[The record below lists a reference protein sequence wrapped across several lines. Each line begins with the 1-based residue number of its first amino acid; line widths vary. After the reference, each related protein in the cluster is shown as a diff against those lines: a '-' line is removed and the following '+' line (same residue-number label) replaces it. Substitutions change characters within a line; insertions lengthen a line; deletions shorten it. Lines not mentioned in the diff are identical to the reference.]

1 MYMRFT
7 ILQFLSCSSETRG
20 PNGQLTRE
28 GRRRSSWHDL
38 GSFFRQKEG
47 PPLESADGKDNSA
60 ENKETNVCAYTSVN
74 F

>member
-1 MYMRFT
+1 MRADLISF
-7 ILQFLSCSSETRG
+7 FLHSSDSRG

-47 PPLESADGKDNSA
+47 PQLESADGKDNNT
-60 ENKETNVCAYTSVN
+60 ENKETNVCA
-74 F
+74 